1 MGPQS
6 GGIVNRVSKLVTR
19 ETKMAFVGGGN
30 GPQGPRRFDKV
41 SSFSSQT
48 IPKELTFVF
57 LPAK

>member
-1 MGPQS
+1 MELWS
-6 GGIVNRVSKLVTR
+6 GGIVNRVSKVVTGGKNGIR
-19 ETKMAFVGGGN
+19 GGGN
-30 GPQGPRRFDKV
+30 GHQGSRHFDKV